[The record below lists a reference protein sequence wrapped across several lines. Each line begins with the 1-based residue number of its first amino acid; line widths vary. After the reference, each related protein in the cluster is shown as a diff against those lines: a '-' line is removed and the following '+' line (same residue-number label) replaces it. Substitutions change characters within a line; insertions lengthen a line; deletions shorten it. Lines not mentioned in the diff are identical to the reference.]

1 MLIMYKII
9 KKQGKIVEAYRLG
22 EDNVLF
28 KNLQKENK
36 LLDLHNGKYEVFSQ
50 EAVNSESGHGQVAE
64 KEDWIRLDSAGYPY
78 PCTDEWFK
86 ENMRHIEGDKY
97 EQIPKPLMAWD
108 CTQHMCQEILFLI
121 EKKGLKIDENSQQKY
136 YSAIL
141 WGNPEAAAKNAVIVF
156 YDISYDQDGMIV
168 DAEYN
173 FIERGEFNKT
183 YNII

>member
-9 KKQGKIVEAYRLG
+9 KKQGKIVEAYKLG

-64 KEDWIRLDSAGYPY
+64 KGDWIRLDSAGYPY

-86 ENMRHIEGDKY
+86 ENMRHIEGD
-97 EQIPKPLMAWD
+97 
-108 CTQHMCQEILFLI
+108 
-121 EKKGLKIDENSQQKY
+121 
-136 YSAIL
+136 
-141 WGNPEAAAKNAVIVF
+141 
-156 YDISYDQDGMIV
+156 
-168 DAEYN
+168 
-173 FIERGEFNKT
+173 
-183 YNII
+183 